1 VDNGI
6 RFKKTK
12 DPAPGSYNIEESI
25 RKSQWA
31 ASNIHV
37 ISKGKKKDF
46 LEINARA
53 KSAIPGVGKYKDTEK
68 GYQILSKPPTS
79 LMRRR

>member
-1 VDNGI
+1 M
-6 RFKKTK
+6 
-12 DPAPGSYNIEESI
+12 
-25 RKSQWA
+25 
-31 ASNIHV
+31 

-46 LEINARA
+46 LEMNARA
-53 KSAIPGVGKYKDTEK
+53 KSAIPGVGKYKDTER